1 MFLPSSEALESRPCR
16 RARGPGLGSTWLD
29 LDLCEA
35 GQRRAPS
42 RVRAV
47 ALDVPCPALRE
58 APHRPLLPALRSR
71 AGSRGVA
78 RGSAGR
84 GWALRA
90 GSRRGPRAA
99 DVSKDECARTSPLFS
114 GTDPLTARRAGA
126 CRRPRA
132 SAQAAPLL
140 AGHRPPMQSPAS
152 LCAWHGLR
160 AVRDRAFVAG
170 GSKWPRL
177 GVSPVGAAPATL
189 SETRRLPAVLRL
201 RAGAR
206 PWRSS
211 SGLLHFLL
219 Y

>member
-114 GTDPLTARRAGA
+114 GTDPLTARRAGVHSG
-126 CRRPRA
+126 R
-132 SAQAAPLL
+132 L
-140 AGHRPPMQSPAS
+140 SPAQCFS
-152 LCAWHGLR
+152 
-160 AVRDRAFVAG
+160 AG
-170 GSKWPRL
+170 
-177 GVSPVGAAPATL
+177 
-189 SETRRLPAVLRL
+189 
-201 RAGAR
+201 
-206 PWRSS
+206 RSS
-211 SGLLHFLL
+211 SGGTPSADAVPSVPVRVARPPGSA
-219 Y
+219 